1 MLAIGE
7 AHMDEV
13 AEERVCPRCGTAARD
28 KRFCASCGL
37 NLGIQP
43 ELPSRAE
50 WEAGAATKASALP
63 ALAAVAA
70 ALPPSQPSEGA
81 VVSRW
86 GPEEIGSRSSGK
98 AGPAPLI
105 YLSLLWARATRIKR
119 AVLVLP
125 PVLVAGVAA
134 ALAISLGGSGD
145 SDPTPGA
152 ATTEP
157 YSAAQ
162 DTTPPGD
169 LPTVTNV
176 GFSDVWNSGG
186 AGLTGARVRIAA
198 RVYQDTG
205 DSILAYADPAQDE
218 LPVQVFSPSSV
229 AGENDYVLISGTL
242 TGSDS
247 YKTVGGGQVDVIT
260 IAGDKVAV
268 ITEARANEIAN
279 PPVGGKKKLNL
290 TQTQAGLTVT
300 LKSVSWTEKATRLDI
315 EITNGGTASAS
326 LLTFDAKIQQGARQ
340 FSLDDQASGSSALS
354 DDIKA
359 GVTEKGTLT
368 FKRISRKR
376 GAAYVSF
383 DWTSNNYDI
392 DTSRPFE
399 FTMSW

>member
-1 MLAIGE
+1 M
-7 AHMDEV
+7 
-13 AEERVCPRCGTAARD
+13 
-28 KRFCASCGL
+28 
-37 NLGIQP
+37 
-43 ELPSRAE
+43 
-50 WEAGAATKASALP
+50 
-63 ALAAVAA
+63 
-70 ALPPSQPSEGA
+70 
-81 VVSRW
+81 VSRW